1 MQEIAAFPAPLRKLI
16 EAELSCGNS
25 IITLSSIFPAPPNG
39 AYVKLEN
46 PVSTRPRQI
55 ADGVKFYERNSS
67 SYSGEFTDADRDY
80 FVLEP
85 PRLPPPMPDMDAIR
99 AAFEATER
107 ASNAEYDT
115 KLR

>member
-1 MQEIAAFPAPLRKLI
+1 MQEIAAFPAALPELI
-16 EAELSCGNS
+16 EAELSSGNS
-25 IITLSSIFPAPPNG
+25 SITLSRTFPAPPNG
-39 AYVKLEN
+39 ACLKLEN
-46 PVSTRPRQI
+46 PVSTRPRQT
-55 ADGVKFYERNSS
+55 ADGVKFSERNSS
-67 SYSGEFTDADRDY
+67 SYSGEFTDADRNY

-85 PRLPPPMPDMDAIR
+85 PRPPPPMPAMDAIR